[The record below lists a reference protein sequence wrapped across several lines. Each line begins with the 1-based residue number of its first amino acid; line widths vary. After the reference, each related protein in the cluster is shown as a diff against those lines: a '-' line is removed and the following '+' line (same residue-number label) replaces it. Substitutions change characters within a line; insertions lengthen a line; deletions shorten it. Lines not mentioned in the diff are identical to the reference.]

1 MISPWTWPPHNSAFG
16 PVGGSPGWCWP
27 GEDSG
32 CPPSIPTAKLTSYL
46 FLLLSVFGGLLAFVC
61 GLAHPGRRLKLLLV
75 LLSLTYFAFAYMVKV
90 APTVR

>member
-1 MISPWTWPPHNSAFG
+1 MDMATAQQRFRTRWGFAGLVLAW
-16 PVGGSPGWCWP
+16 GGLGLSYFDPDG
-27 GEDSG
+27 
-32 CPPSIPTAKLTSYL
+32 TAKLTSYL

-90 APTVR
+90 APSVR